1 MKYIIIG
8 VGSRGT
14 IYGNWAH
21 THGIEIA
28 ALSDIRPDRLKKAA
42 ADLALIVAMGA
53 GLAVLLQLAI
63 RCL

>member
-21 THGIEIA
+21 AHGVEIA
-28 ALSDIRPDRLKKAA
+28 AIADIRLDRLKKAGS
-42 ADLALIVAMGA
+42 DWNVP
-53 GLAVLLQLAI
+53 
-63 RCL
+63 